1 MLIRFQAGG
10 PARARDSGWALP
22 IYINRHPQPPAKYIG
37 FYGLSQSLYTCI
49 VKINNLTRSRDLG
62 YSGTMNIK
70 KAIDAAY
77 LRGQVIALY
86 ELKVNMQDT
95 INKLEDQI
103 KEYEKNERN
112 SIQGK
117 KSKSSIQGR

>member
-1 MLIRFQAGG
+1 M
-10 PARARDSGWALP
+10 
-22 IYINRHPQPPAKYIG
+22 
-37 FYGLSQSLYTCI
+37 
-49 VKINNLTRSRDLG
+49 KINNLTGSRDLG

-86 ELKVNMQDT
+86 KLKVNMQDT

-103 KEYEKNERN
+103 KEDENDRDKL
-112 SIQGK
+112 QGQ
-117 KSKSSIQGR
+117 KS

>member
-1 MLIRFQAGG
+1 
-10 PARARDSGWALP
+10 
-22 IYINRHPQPPAKYIG
+22 
-37 FYGLSQSLYTCI
+37 
-49 VKINNLTRSRDLG
+49 
-62 YSGTMNIK
+62 MNIK

-86 ELKVNMQDT
+86 KLKVNMQDT

>member
-1 MLIRFQAGG
+1 
-10 PARARDSGWALP
+10 
-22 IYINRHPQPPAKYIG
+22 
-37 FYGLSQSLYTCI
+37 
-49 VKINNLTRSRDLG
+49 
-62 YSGTMNIK
+62 MNIK
-70 KAIDAAY
+70 KAINAAY

-86 ELKVNMQDT
+86 KLKVNMQDT
-95 INKLEDQI
+95 IDKLEDQI

>member
-1 MLIRFQAGG
+1 
-10 PARARDSGWALP
+10 
-22 IYINRHPQPPAKYIG
+22 
-37 FYGLSQSLYTCI
+37 
-49 VKINNLTRSRDLG
+49 
-62 YSGTMNIK
+62 MNIK

-86 ELKVNMQDT
+86 KLKVNMQDT
-95 INKLEDQI
+95 IDKLEVQI

>member
-1 MLIRFQAGG
+1 
-10 PARARDSGWALP
+10 
-22 IYINRHPQPPAKYIG
+22 
-37 FYGLSQSLYTCI
+37 
-49 VKINNLTRSRDLG
+49 
-62 YSGTMNIK
+62 MNIK

-86 ELKVNMQDT
+86 KLKVNMQDT

-103 KEYEKNERN
+103 KEDEKNERN

-117 KSKSSIQGR
+117 KSKSSI

>member
-1 MLIRFQAGG
+1 
-10 PARARDSGWALP
+10 
-22 IYINRHPQPPAKYIG
+22 
-37 FYGLSQSLYTCI
+37 
-49 VKINNLTRSRDLG
+49 
-62 YSGTMNIK
+62 MNIK

-86 ELKVNMQDT
+86 KLKVNMQDT
-95 INKLEDQI
+95 IDKLEDQI

>member
-1 MLIRFQAGG
+1 
-10 PARARDSGWALP
+10 
-22 IYINRHPQPPAKYIG
+22 
-37 FYGLSQSLYTCI
+37 
-49 VKINNLTRSRDLG
+49 LTGSRDLG